1 MMAACIRGCFDAGAA
16 VTGDA
21 ATTLLPA
28 TGRVVLLT
36 GASRGLGAAIAKRL
50 AQDGFTLAL
59 GVRDPA
65 RTAAAL
71 GLPASQASLHA
82 FDAMEPAA
90 GEALVATAIARHG
103 RIDALI
109 NNAGVLK
116 PFGFA
121 DADEAA
127 LDAMLTVNVK
137 APFRLIRACLPHLRA
152 SGHGRIVN
160 IASTDAKRYREGA
173 PLGYAMSKHAL
184 LALSHAAKFEAW
196 ADGVRVTALC
206 PGAIETDLIAG
217 LPGATPSA
225 GRLKPETVAEMVALL
240 LRLPNTATIAEL
252 VMNTRLEASF

>member
-1 MMAACIRGCFDAGAA
+1 M
-16 VTGDA
+16 
-21 ATTLLPA
+21 TTLLPA
-28 TGRVVLLT
+28 KGSVVLLT
-36 GASRGLGAAIAKRL
+36 GASRGLGAAIARRL
-50 AQDGFTLAL
+50 SAEGFTLAL

-65 RTAAAL
+65 KTVAAL
-71 GLPASQASLHA
+71 GLDPRTSSAHT
-82 FDAMEPAA
+82 FDATDPGA
-90 GEALVATAIARHG
+90 GDSLVAAALKQHG

-137 APFRLIRACLPHLRA
+137 APFRLIRAALPHLKQ
-152 SGHGRIVN
+152 SGHGRIINV
-160 IASTDAKRYREGA
+160 ASTDAKRYREGA

-184 LALSHAAKFEAW
+184 LALSHAAKFESW
-196 ADGVRVTALC
+196 QDGVRVTALC

-217 LPGATPSA
+217 LPGVTPSA

-240 LRLPNTATIAEL
+240 LRLPNTATVSEL
-252 VMNTRLEASF
+252 VMNTRLEAFL